1 MPVLEIRFH
10 GRGGQGS
17 VIAAELLA
25 RAAFKE
31 GKDVQ
36 SFPFFGVERRGAPVA
51 AFTRIDDRP
60 IRLRTSITAP
70 DIVIV
75 LDPSLLRTVA
85 VTAGAKPGGL
95 LLVNTDRTPDALG
108 LPFKGRT
115 ATVDATSIAIAHGLG
130 SKTQPIVNTAI
141 LGAFAKVGGAVSIG
155 SVVAAIRESVPA
167 KREEN
172 AAAAEDAYGKVLLA
186 AEAVA

>member
-17 VIAAELLA
+17 VIAAEILA

-31 GKDVQ
+31 GKNVQ
-36 SFPFFGVERRGAPVA
+36 SFPFFGVERRGAPVT
-51 AFTRIDDRP
+51 AFSRISDRP
-60 IRLRTSITAP
+60 IRLRTSITTP

-75 LDPSLLRTVA
+75 LDPALLKTVP

-95 LLVNTDRTPDALG
+95 LLVNTDRTPDRLG
-108 LPFKGRT
+108 IPFDGRV

-130 SKTQPIVNTAI
+130 SPTQPIVNTAV
-141 LGAFAKVGGAVSIG
+141 LGAFAKASAVVRIE
-155 SVVAAIRESVPA
+155 SVVAAIKESVPA
-167 KREEN
+167 KWDEN
-172 AAAAEDAYGKVLLA
+172 AAAAEDAYEKVLIA
-186 AEAVA
+186 TEAVA

>member
-1 MPVLEIRFH
+1 MPVLEARFH

-31 GKDVQ
+31 GKNVQ
-36 SFPFFGVERRGAPVA
+36 SFPFFGVERRGAPVT
-51 AFTRIDDRP
+51 AFTRISDRP
-60 IRLRTSITAP
+60 IRLRTSITTP

-75 LDPSLLRTVA
+75 LDPALLRTVP

-95 LLVNTDRTPDALG
+95 LLVNTDRTPDRVG
-108 LPFKGRT
+108 IPFDGRV

-130 SKTQPIVNTAI
+130 SRTQPIVNTAI
-141 LGAFAKVGGAVSIG
+141 LGALARVGGVVSID

-172 AAAAEDAYGKVLLA
+172 AAAAVDAHGKVVMA
-186 AEAVA
+186 TEAIA

>member
-31 GKDVQ
+31 GKNVQ

-51 AFTRIDDRP
+51 AFCRVSDQP
-60 IRLRTSITAP
+60 IRLRTSITTP

-75 LDPSLLRTVA
+75 LDPGLLKTVP
-85 VTAGAKPGGL
+85 VTKGAKPGGL
-95 LLVNTDRTPDALG
+95 LLVNTERGPDRVG
-108 LPFKGRT
+108 IPFDGRV

-130 SKTQPIVNTAI
+130 SRTQPIVNTSI
-141 LGAFAKVGGAVSIG
+141 LGAFAKVSGVVSLD
-155 SVVAAIRESVPA
+155 SVVAAIKESVPA

-172 AAAAEDAYGKVLLA
+172 AAAAVDAYEKALLA
-186 AEAVA
+186 TEAVA